1 MTPLL
6 VQYSS
11 KKEGSVSLPGGR
23 PFAFE
28 GSIQAWQGAV
38 HMPYPA
44 KIGPGQ
50 WAEIERR
57 AAAGESVCAI
67 AADFGVSEGALRKR
81 GISKAKV
88 LKVRKV
94 AEQLAA
100 AQAEVAAL
108 PPSQQALAISL
119 ADELRAISA
128 NLADAARFGSAT
140 ASMLHRAANQEV
152 LRADMESRA
161 LDEPTLRAVAM
172 ATRTAN
178 EAGAIGLALLK
189 NNEEAMREA
198 AEREAAAKL
207 KVSSISLVPMTSG
220 S

>member
-1 MTPLL
+1 
-6 VQYSS
+6 
-11 KKEGSVSLPGGR
+11 
-23 PFAFE
+23 
-28 GSIQAWQGAV
+28 
-38 HMPYPA
+38 MPYPA
-44 KIGPGQ
+44 KVGPEQ

-57 AAAGESVCAI
+57 AALGEPMRAI
-67 AADFGVSEGALRKR
+67 AADFGVSETALRKR
-81 GISKAKV
+81 GVSHAKV
-88 LKVRKV
+88 RKVRKV

-152 LRADMESRA
+152 MRADMENGA
-161 LDEPTLRAVAM
+161 LDEETLRTVAM

-178 EAGAIGLALLK
+178 EASQIGLALLK

-198 AEREAAAKL
+198 AEREAAEKL
-207 KVSSISLVPMTSG
+207 KVSSVSLIPMTSG